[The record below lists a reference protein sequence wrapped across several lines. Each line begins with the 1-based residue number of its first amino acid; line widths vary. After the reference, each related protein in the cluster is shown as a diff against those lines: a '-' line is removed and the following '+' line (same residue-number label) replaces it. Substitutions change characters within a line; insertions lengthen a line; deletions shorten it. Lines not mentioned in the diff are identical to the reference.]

1 MIYVKLTWN
10 LVSVKILPSMNEQL
24 AMPTTLIRPLCAP
37 LFAGRPQER
46 VRFRIEQD

>member
-24 AMPTTLIRPLCAP
+24 AMPTTLIRPLRAP
-37 LFAGRPQER
+37 LFAGRPR
-46 VRFRIEQD
+46 NALGFV